1 MIVAVIDYGS
11 GNLKSA
17 ANAIEKVVSE
27 IGKGKVVI
35 TRDPKE
41 VLNATHI
48 VLPGQGSFVDCMLGL
63 KAIGGMIDTLENQV
77 INKSL
82 PFLGICV
89 GMQLTADVGE
99 ENQEVD
105 GLGWVPG
112 KVVKINP
119 QNPSLKIPHMG
130 WNSVKLT
137 SSKHPIKST
146 LRKETEMYFVHSY
159 HFEVKNSDH
168 LLGTT
173 DYEETLAAIVGKDN
187 IIGTQFHPEKS
198 QLAGLKF
205 IEWFLRWRP

>member
-1 MIVAVIDYGS
+1 M
-11 GNLKSA
+11 
-17 ANAIEKVVSE
+17 
-27 IGKGKVVI
+27 
-35 TRDPKE
+35 
-41 VLNATHI
+41 
-48 VLPGQGSFVDCMLGL
+48 
-63 KAIGGMIDTLENQV
+63 
-77 INKSL
+77 
-82 PFLGICV
+82 
-89 GMQLTADVGE
+89 
-99 ENQEVD
+99 
-105 GLGWVPG
+105 
-112 KVVKINP
+112 VKINP

-198 QLAGLKF
+198 QLAGLNF
-205 IEWFLRWRP
+205 IEWFVRWRP

>member
-17 ANAIEKVVSE
+17 AKAIEKVISE

-63 KAIGGMIDTLENQV
+63 QAIGGMIDTLENQV

-146 LRKETEMYFVHSY
+146 LPKETEMYFVHSY

-168 LLGTT
+168 LLATT
-173 DYEETLAAIVGKDN
+173 DYEEKLAAIVGKDN

-198 QLAGLKF
+198 QIAGLKF
-205 IEWFLRWRP
+205 IEWFLRWKP

>member
-1 MIVAVIDYGS
+1 M
-11 GNLKSA
+11 
-17 ANAIEKVVSE
+17 
-27 IGKGKVVI
+27 
-35 TRDPKE
+35 
-41 VLNATHI
+41 
-48 VLPGQGSFVDCMLGL
+48 DCMLGL
-63 KAIGGMIDTLENQV
+63 QSIGGMIDTLENQV
-77 INKSL
+77 VVKSL

-119 QNPSLKIPHMG
+119 QNSSLKIPHMG

-137 SSKHPIKST
+137 SSKHPIKNA
-146 LRKETEMYFVHSY
+146 LQKETEMYFVHSY
-159 HFEVKNSDH
+159 HFEVKNKDH

-173 DYEETLAAIVGKDN
+173 EYEEPLAAIVGKDN
-187 IIGTQFHPEKS
+187 IVGTQFHPEKS
-198 QLAGLKF
+198 QLAGLNF

>member
-17 ANAIEKVVSE
+17 AKAIEKVVSE

-63 KAIGGMIDTLENQV
+63 QAIGGMIDTLQNQV
-77 INKSL
+77 VVKSL

-168 LLGTT
+168 LLATT
-173 DYEETLAAIVGKDN
+173 DYAETLAAIV
-187 IIGTQFHPEKS
+187 
-198 QLAGLKF
+198 
-205 IEWFLRWRP
+205 